1 MRSMVGDRRRLG
13 LPSLLAVAALAACS
27 GGNQTKPEL
36 VDPII
41 IPETA
46 VEIDHIALFN
56 GEDWTSLN
64 RRMVVVWSARKPYL
78 LVFDR
83 TCTGLMT
90 SQPLV
95 VQQTSGSTLYAR
107 FDSVLTQHGVRC
119 HIDRMYAI
127 QREDVSALK
136 EELRH

>member
-1 MRSMVGDRRRLG
+1 MVGDSRRLE
-13 LPSLLAVAALAACS
+13 LPLLLAMLALAACS

-56 GEDWTSLN
+56 GEDWTPLN
-64 RRMVVVWSARKPYL
+64 RRMIVVWSVRKPYL

-83 TCTGLMT
+83 TCSGLMT
-90 SQPLV
+90 SRPLV
-95 VQQTSGSTLYAR
+95 VQQTTSSTLYAR
-107 FDSVLTQHGVRC
+107 FDSVLTQHEVRC
-119 HIDRMYAI
+119 RIDRMYAI
-127 QREDVSALK
+127 QREDVTALK
-136 EELRH
+136 EELKH

>member
-1 MRSMVGDRRRLG
+1 MVGDRRRLG
-13 LPSLLAVAALAACS
+13 LPSLLAVAALAACA

-64 RRMVVVWSARKPYL
+64 RRMIVVWSARKPYL
-78 LVFDR
+78 LVFEHA
-83 TCTGLMT
+83 CTGLMT
-90 SQPLV
+90 AHPLV
-95 VQQTSGSTLYAR
+95 VRQTTGSALYAR
-107 FDSVLTQHGVRC
+107 FDFIVTEHNARC

-127 QREDVSALK
+127 QREDVTALK
-136 EELRH
+136 EELKN